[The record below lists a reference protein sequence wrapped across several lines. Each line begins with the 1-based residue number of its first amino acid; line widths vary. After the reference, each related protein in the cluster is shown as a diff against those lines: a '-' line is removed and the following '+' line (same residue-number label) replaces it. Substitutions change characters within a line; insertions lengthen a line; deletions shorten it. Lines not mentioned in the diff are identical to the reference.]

1 MSRLIDADALV
12 EKYGNYYTEEG
23 TEEGFIG
30 TLKSLIDEQPTI
42 GGWISVEDRLP
53 KLGMK
58 TLIYYNGKAAVGK
71 YIANGKW
78 IMPAFFGEPTHWA
91 MLPKEP
97 EQIS

>member
-42 GGWISVEDRLP
+42 GGWISVADGLP
-53 KLGMK
+53 ERKDYMLNSGINKDSSEYVLVCMDTDFPYPK
-58 TLIYYNGKAAVGK
+58 RFVT
-71 YIANGKW
+71 IARYDYG
-78 IMPAFFGEPTHWA
+78 
-91 MLPKEP
+91 
-97 EQIS
+97 SR